1 MLEFSLE
8 AASFSIWIFLI
19 HNYSQKI
26 ILQRQYLN

>member
-8 AASFSIWIFLI
+8 ASFSIWIFLI